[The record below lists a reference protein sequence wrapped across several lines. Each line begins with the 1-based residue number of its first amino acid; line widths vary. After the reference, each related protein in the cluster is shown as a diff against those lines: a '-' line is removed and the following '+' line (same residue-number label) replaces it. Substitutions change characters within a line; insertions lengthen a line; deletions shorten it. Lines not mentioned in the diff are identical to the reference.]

1 MLRLFRIDPNAE
13 EEEIS
18 EENIRMMADAGS
30 EKGVIAAEEN
40 EMIQN
45 VFAFN
50 DWTAEEIM
58 THRTELQLLWE
69 RDSLDS
75 WKQTIRQTPHRYYPI
90 CGEHTD
96 DILGVLD
103 TRKLFAVAE
112 QTKECVMKT
121 AVVPAFFIPSTAK
134 ANDVFHSMRKAGQ
147 SYAIVLD
154 EFGGTDGVL
163 TMLDLMRTGTNGRN
177 ASDAAAGN
185 GCYHCRR
192 MDCGTAWTDSAYWR
206 NAAAARL
213 SIPNRKGKPSKSAAV
228 LCNTAHRICFH
239 GCLLKNP
246 LVKMK
251 KSLWYAIHTA
261 GISVYSIAF
270 KADAMSIR
278 LIFG

>member
-1 MLRLFRIDPNAE
+1 
-13 EEEIS
+13 
-18 EENIRMMADAGS
+18 MMADAGS

-75 WKQTIRQTPHRYYPI
+75 WKQTIRQTPHRDYPI

-163 TMLDLMRTGTNGRN
+163 TMLDLT
-177 ASDAAAGN
+177 
-185 GCYHCRR
+185 
-192 MDCGTAWTDSAYWR
+192 
-206 NAAAARL
+206 
-213 SIPNRKGKPSKSAAV
+213 V
-228 LCNTAHRICFH
+228 
-239 GCLLKNP
+239 
-246 LVKMK
+246 
-251 KSLWYAIHTA
+251 
-261 GISVYSIAF
+261 SIALLVTANWNEWKKRFGCSCRKRMLLLPADGLWNSLDGFHTLEKRCCCTVINSKLKRQTLEKCCCSPQHRTQNLLPRLPF
-270 KADAMSIR
+270 KRIHLLR
-278 LIFG
+278 

>member
-1 MLRLFRIDPNAE
+1 
-13 EEEIS
+13 
-18 EENIRMMADAGS
+18 MMADAGS

-103 TRKLFAVAE
+103 TRKLFAVTE

-163 TMLDLMRTGTNGRN
+163 TMLDLMERLVGSLDEAADASELQEENGIYRI
-177 ASDAAAGN
+177 AGN
-185 GCYHCRR
+185 CELER
-192 MDCGTAWTDSAYWR
+192 MEETLRMQLPETDA
-206 NAAAARL
+206 
-213 SIPNRKGKPSKSAAV
+213 
-228 LCNTAHRICFH
+228 T
-239 GCLLKNP
+239 
-246 LVKMK
+246 
-251 KSLWYAIHTA
+251 TA
-261 GISVYSIAF
+261 GGWIVEQLGRIPHTGETLLLHGYQFQIEKANPRKVLLFSATPHTESASTAAF
-270 KADAMSIR
+270 
-278 LIFG
+278 